1 MTKVR
6 ILSSEHVNGLASPAD
21 YVNAVESAY
30 HERGNGAP
38 ADPPSVL
45 PYENESGV
53 FTHYAGVLPRMG
65 VMGGN
70 MYGYRSD
77 GGGASSFITPL
88 FDAESGEPLAII
100 DGASMNPYKTGAA
113 GAVAVD
119 ALATS
124 SASTVGIFGSGPQAK
139 AQLSAT
145 ATIRDLTNVTVFSPT
160 RESRETFATEMND
173 ELSAGVEAVDTSEA
187 AVKDSDII
195 ITATN
200 SPTPVFDGSLLE
212 TGAHVTAMGQ
222 YLPEARELDSTT
234 ISRSVYVPDLNERA
248 LEKAG
253 AFLQARDDGVVTE
266 EDIHGEL
273 GEVLTGDVTGRL
285 SEDEI
290 TVFDSGGT
298 AIETVAAANLVYKR
312 AVQKD
317 IGEIVSFSSVK

>member
-6 ILSSEHVNGLASPAD
+6 ILSSEHVSGLASPAD
-21 YVNAVESAY
+21 YVNAVELAY

-45 PYENESGV
+45 PYEDESGV
-53 FTHYAGVLPRMG
+53 FTHYAAVLPDTG

-77 GGGASSFITPL
+77 GGASSFITPL
-88 FDAESGEPLAII
+88 FDTETGKPLAMI

-124 SASTVGIFGSGPQAK
+124 SASVVGIFGSGRQAK
-139 AQLSAT
+139 AQLRAT
-145 ATIRDLTNVTVFSPT
+145 ATVRNLTDVTVFSPT
-160 RESRETFATEMND
+160 RESRETFATEMNE
-173 ELSAGVEAVDTSEA
+173 ELSANVEAVDTSEA
-187 AVKDSDII
+187 AVKNSDII

-200 SPTPVFDGSLLE
+200 SPTPVFDGALLE

-222 YLPEARELDSTT
+222 YLPEVRELDSTT
-234 ISRSVYVPDLNERA
+234 ISRSVYVPDLYERA

-273 GEVLTGDVTGRL
+273 GKVLTGDVTGRL
-285 SEDEI
+285 SDDEI

-312 AVQKD
+312 AVQED
-317 IGEIVSFSSVK
+317 VGEIVSFSSIK